1 MLSPEE
7 INFIT
12 YWQSNRTKQKK
23 ITSQLM
29 IGLPTGLLFGLPI
42 LLNLFL
48 EWNTQIQ
55 VITRGQL
62 YVLVFAVAIITS
74 FISVFSVKH
83 KWDLREQ
90 HYQELLIKQKK
101 ELAQNQ

>member
-1 MLSPEE
+1 MLTPDE

-12 YWQSNRTKQKK
+12 YWQNNRAKQKK

-48 EWNTQIQ
+48 EWNNQIQ

-62 YVLVFAVAIITS
+62 YILVIAVAIITS
-74 FISVFSVKH
+74 FISVFTVKH

-90 HYQELLIKQKK
+90 HYRELLVKQKK
-101 ELAQNQ
+101 EVTQN